1 MKRGTTYLI
10 LRKCR
15 NPEPFVCKG
24 RTGPGAS
31 LPPHGPSDRFSDECS
46 NLPGSIVTQ
55 PRAGKGYP
63 LKRRKSYDKKLIML
77 LDRASGIFAE
87 NGYHNT
93 SVRDVAAVT
102 GISPAGLYYYFQS
115 KEELLHLILE
125 SCLSSLL
132 GQIRLEVNG
141 ITDPSARLRTIIRTH
156 LDHHQKNKNGMRVLV
171 HEWESLSGSFGREI
185 RGFMREYLHIAVG
198 TFQELF
204 PEKDPKE
211 LRANAF
217 GLFGMLSW
225 VDQWYRP
232 ERDLPI
238 ELLAEQFSGIF
249 LGGRVPVKEQAS
261 SKGESEEEDSASR
274 WSKKTGPPSLLSGP
288 GF

>member
-1 MKRGTTYLI
+1 MFARDVPGLGLPCPPMAPQI
-10 LRKCR
+10 
-15 NPEPFVCKG
+15 G
-24 RTGPGAS
+24 SRTS
-31 LPPHGPSDRFSDECS
+31 VRICLD
-46 NLPGSIVTQ
+46 SIVTQ

-63 LKRRKSYDKKLIML
+63 LKRRKSYDKKLIMI

-156 LDHHQKNKNGMRVLV
+156 LDHHRMNRNGMRVLV
-171 HEWESLSGSFGREI
+171 HEWESLSGSFGKEI
-185 RGFMREYLHIAVG
+185 RRLMREYLHIVVR

-232 ERDLPI
+232 DRDLPL

-249 LGGRVPVKEQAS
+249 LGGRVPGKEQAS
-261 SKGESEEEDSASR
+261 GKGESEEEDSASK
-274 WSKKTGPPSLLSGP
+274 WSKKAGPPSLLSGP